1 MINSAIGK
9 WISTTCCAC
18 FAKSTA
24 FMSNGCK
31 GAPQSLHD
39 DFAGHLRAN
48 RGEVRISSR
57 FAEGEG
63 ELFVRVEYFGLDRLR
78 IICANYFGRMIFPV
92 VRLNCVSDRQR

>member
-18 FAKSTA
+18 FAQSTA
-24 FMSNGCK
+24 YMSNGCT

-39 DFAGHLRAN
+39 DFAGHLREN
-48 RGEVRISSR
+48 RAEVRISSR

-63 ELFVRVEYFGLDRLR
+63 ELFGRVEHFGLERLR
-78 IICANYFGRMIFPV
+78 IICANHRVMDIITVGPC
-92 VRLNCVSDRQR
+92 NCGAERHR